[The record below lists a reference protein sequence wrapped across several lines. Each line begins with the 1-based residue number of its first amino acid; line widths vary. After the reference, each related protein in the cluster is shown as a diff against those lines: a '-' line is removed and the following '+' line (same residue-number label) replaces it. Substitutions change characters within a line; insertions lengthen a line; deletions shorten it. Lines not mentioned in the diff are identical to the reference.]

1 MSVNTMT
8 FEQMSTVLTSIT
20 QQATGQIVETPTDT
34 GSFVSVAQT
43 ALNSGFD
50 AVMNA
55 ISNVLART
63 IFAVRPYSASFTGLD
78 FDSFRWGNVMRK
90 LSVVEDDWQD
100 DPAFDYPVTYDANQ
114 SPADG
119 LGGSVDPWKIKKPK
133 IVQTLFTGQSVY
145 YDELTITQRQ
155 LETAFSG
162 PDEFG
167 SFFSMLMTNL
177 NNRLERSNE
186 NIRRGL
192 VSNMIGA
199 IYDENQSDRV
209 VKLLTLYNRQTGL
222 SLTAQTVYD
231 PANFPAFVKWAYAKI
246 EDYSDMFS
254 KPGVQFQTTLTGKPI
269 IRHTPKEY
277 QRVYLFSPFMR
288 EISARVLADTYHDTF
303 LRMSDVEAV
312 PYWQSQDS
320 RDSVSVFPAY
330 TSTSG
335 QLIHKTGSGDEVEVS
350 NILGVMFDRDMMG
363 MTMLD
368 RQVLSTPLNTRGL
381 YYNLHVHCNQRVFF
395 DNMEKGVIFLMA

>member
-8 FEQMSTVLTSIT
+8 FEQMATVLTSIT
-20 QQATGQIVETPTDT
+20 QQATKQAVETPTDT

-43 ALNSGFD
+43 ALNAGYD

-63 IFAVRPYSASFTGLD
+63 IFAVRPYSASMTGLD

-90 LSVVEDDWQD
+90 LSIVEDDWQD

-133 IVQTLFTGQSVY
+133 IVQTLFCGQSVY
-145 YDELTITQRQ
+145 YDEMTITQRQ

-192 VSNMIGA
+192 VCNMIGA
-199 IYDENQSDRV
+199 IYDENQADRV
-209 VKLLTLYNRQTGL
+209 VKLLTMYNNQTGL
-222 SLTAQTVYD
+222 SLTPISVYHPD
-231 PANFPAFVKWAYAKI
+231 NFPAFVKWAYAKI
-246 EDYSDMFS
+246 EDFSDMFS
-254 KPGVQFQTTLTGKPI
+254 KPGIQYQTTITGKPI

-277 QRVYLFSPFMR
+277 QRVYLYSQFMR
-288 EISARVLADTYHDTF
+288 EISSRVLADTYHDTF
-303 LRMSDVEAV
+303 LRLSDVEAV
-312 PYWQSQDS
+312 PFWQSQDS
-320 RDSVSVFPAY
+320 RDSISVYPAY
-330 TSTSG
+330 TDTSG
-335 QLIHKTGSGDEVEVS
+335 RLVHKNTSGDEV
-350 NILGVMFDRDMMG
+350 DDQDMMG
-363 MTMLD
+363 MSMLD

-395 DNMEKGVIFLMA
+395 DNMEKGVIFLLA